1 MHVCLSLPVRLRTD
15 VRARRV
21 AATLADA
28 GYVVSIIDFES
39 DRRLPDTETLNN
51 ITVTHMKMP
60 SLFVPARFKPWF
72 LVKLTWMFVR
82 AARQLLRMPADI
94 YHASDLKALLPT
106 YIAARLRRKPLI
118 FESYELPLVEPKVR
132 RWRRL
137 HALAVRMIRLLI
149 KRCDAV
155 IVVSPPIVREVHH
168 QYGGPMPTLLRN
180 MPTYQ
185 PPLASNRLRERLG
198 LPATTRIALYQGNIS
213 ENRSLDVLVRAARY
227 LPDNLVIILMGNG
240 PSTER
245 LAALIAHEEVGERVR
260 LVPAVSYSELLAW
273 TASADLGLIIYP
285 PNSSPNVRYCLPNK
299 LFEYLMAG
307 LPVLDSPLDAV
318 NDILETYGV
327 GASVGTLDPEVVGR
341 TIGQLLGDTQRLA
354 EMRQRALAASAG
366 DLRWEIEQ
374 TRLVSL
380 YQSVVGANDDAPAG
394 VSPDFA
400 QPASTHSRGLL

>member
-227 LPDNLVIILMGNG
+227 LPDNLVIVLMGNG

-245 LAALIAHEEVGERVR
+245 LAALIAHEGVGERVR

-273 TASADLGLIIYP
+273 TASADLGLILL
-285 PNSSPNVRYCLPNK
+285 SPDFSLNIRYCLPNK

-307 LPVLDSPLDAV
+307 LPVLTSSLEAVAEVLTRYDAGQV
-318 NDILETYGV
+318 CPSLAPEEIARSITTMLADGV
-327 GASVGTLDPEVVGR
+327 SMAR
-341 TIGQLLGDTQRLA
+341 WHA
-354 EMRQRALAASAG
+354 NALAAARE
-366 DLRWEIEQ
+366 LNWEVEQ
-374 TRLVSL
+374 TTLLNL
-380 YQSVVGANDDAPAG
+380 YEN
-394 VSPDFA
+394 
-400 QPASTHSRGLL
+400 LLQRQLGQNKSGMTR